1 MSYRANYAP
10 DVPSPSSGNL
20 FSFLTCLRTLTHYGR
35 IALLTKNIT
44 MSWWTP
50 QLNAVLGTV
59 VVTIGGGLLW
69 GSLPVWWNVILFCG
83 VLSFLLWRGHTIGAV
98 WAWSTLLLG
107 IESLAWPIVTMVHVR
122 LTTNQPSD
130 EDMGLILNA
139 VLFGLFSS
147 VFWISFAYG
156 LFKRK
161 SAAAVNVTDRM
172 PVVQDVKP
180 PGTGKKTRRS

>member
-1 MSYRANYAP
+1 
-10 DVPSPSSGNL
+10 
-20 FSFLTCLRTLTHYGR
+20 
-35 IALLTKNIT
+35 

-59 VVTIGGGLLW
+59 VVMVGGGLLW
-69 GSLPVWWNVILFCG
+69 GALPVWWNVVLFSI
-83 VLSFLLWRGHTIGAV
+83 VLIFLLWRGHTIGAV

-107 IESLAWPIVTMVHVR
+107 IESLAWPILTMVQVR
-122 LTTNQPSD
+122 LTANQPSD

-156 LFKRK
+156 LFKRQ
-161 SAAAVNVTDRM
+161 STPAGDVTDRTRI
-172 PVVQDVKP
+172 VRDVKP
-180 PGTGKKTRRS
+180 PGARKKNPRRS

>member
-10 DVPSPSSGNL
+10 DAPSLSSDNL

-69 GSLPVWWNVILFCG
+69 GSSGMVECHPVLRCLEFPAMERAHG
-83 VLSFLLWRGHTIGAV
+83 LEQFGHGQLCF
-98 WAWSTLLLG
+98 W
-107 IESLAWPIVTMVHVR
+107 ESKV
-122 LTTNQPSD
+122 
-130 EDMGLILNA
+130 
-139 VLFGLFSS
+139 
-147 VFWISFAYG
+147 
-156 LFKRK
+156 
-161 SAAAVNVTDRM
+161 
-172 PVVQDVKP
+172 
-180 PGTGKKTRRS
+180 

>member
-1 MSYRANYAP
+1 
-10 DVPSPSSGNL
+10 
-20 FSFLTCLRTLTHYGR
+20 
-35 IALLTKNIT
+35 

-59 VVTIGGGLLW
+59 VVMIGGGLLW
-69 GSLPVWWNVILFCG
+69 GSLPLWWTVLLFCG
-83 VLSFLLWRGHTIGAV
+83 VLTFLWSRGRTIGGI

-107 IESLAWPIVTMVHVR
+107 VESLAWPVVTIVQVR

-130 EDMGLILNA
+130 EDMGLMLNA

-156 LFKRK
+156 LFKRQ
-161 SAAAVNVTDRM
+161 SIPSGHIVED
-172 PVVQDVKP
+172 PEDVQS
-180 PGTGKKTRRS
+180 GKQSGRRTKTRRS

>member
-1 MSYRANYAP
+1 
-10 DVPSPSSGNL
+10 
-20 FSFLTCLRTLTHYGR
+20 
-35 IALLTKNIT
+35 

-59 VVTIGGGLLW
+59 VVMVGGGLLW
-69 GSLPVWWNVILFCG
+69 GALPVWWNVVLFSG
-83 VLSFLLWRGHTIGAV
+83 VLIFLLWRGHTIGAV

-107 IESLAWPIVTMVHVR
+107 IESLAWPILTMVQVR
-122 LTTNQPSD
+122 LTANQPSD

-156 LFKRK
+156 LFKRQ
-161 SAAAVNVTDRM
+161 STAAGDVTDRARI
-172 PVVQDVKP
+172 VRDVKP
-180 PGTGKKTRRS
+180 PGARKKNRRRS

>member
-1 MSYRANYAP
+1 
-10 DVPSPSSGNL
+10 
-20 FSFLTCLRTLTHYGR
+20 
-35 IALLTKNIT
+35 

-59 VVTIGGGLLW
+59 VVMIGGGLLW
-69 GSLPVWWNVILFCG
+69 GALPLWWNVILFCG
-83 VLSFLLWRGHTIGAV
+83 VFIFLLWRGHTIGGV

-122 LTTNQPSD
+122 LTMNQPTD

-156 LFKRK
+156 LFKRT
-161 SAAAVNVTDRM
+161 STPVGDVTDRTR
-172 PVVQDVKP
+172 VARDVKP
-180 PGTGKKTRRS
+180 PSTRKKTRRS

>member
-1 MSYRANYAP
+1 
-10 DVPSPSSGNL
+10 
-20 FSFLTCLRTLTHYGR
+20 
-35 IALLTKNIT
+35 

-59 VVTIGGGLLW
+59 VVMIGGELLW
-69 GSLPVWWNVILFCG
+69 GALPAWWNVVLFCG
-83 VLSFLLWRGHTIGAV
+83 VLSFLLWRGHTIGSV
-98 WAWSTLLLG
+98 WAWSTLVLG
-107 IESLAWPIVTMVHVR
+107 IESLAWPIATMTHVK

-156 LFKRK
+156 LFKRQ
-161 SAAAVNVTDRM
+161 STLGGDTTDGPGTAR
-172 PVVQDVKP
+172 DVKR
-180 PGTGKKTRRS
+180 PGTRKKPRRS